1 LTEEEYVLTVRIRSR
16 RTVALLVS
24 GMVLGLCGAAGG
36 WPAPS
41 FGADPIPPNPV
52 LAGLNLD
59 QATIPDIQKA
69 MRRRRFSS
77 VRLTRF
83 YINRIWR
90 VDPFLRSVIT
100 VNPDAIDQAA
110 KADLRRL
117 RHRRRGILD
126 GVPVL
131 LKDNIDTA
139 DDQPT
144 TAGSLALLQT
154 APLRDAEVVSRLYRR
169 GAVILGK
176 ANLSE
181 WANFRSTNSIS
192 GWSGVRGQNT
202 NPYVLD
208 RNPCGSSSGS
218 ASAVAASLATVAVG
232 TETWGSIMCPA
243 GTNGVVGVKPTVGLV
258 SRAGIV
264 PISEVQDTA
273 GPFAR
278 NVTDAAITLTAMQ
291 GTDPRDPA
299 TADAAAFVGR
309 NYGRALDMNAL
320 RGKRIG
326 LYRNAQG
333 PDVSRV
339 LDEAAAAMRRAG
351 ATVVDT
357 PLDEAPLYDP
367 EFRALLTEFKHGINN
382 YLAQTPGSHPGTL
395 AELIDF
401 NRRFAA
407 LEMPLFGQEIFEMSE
422 ATSGDLTDPAYLADR
437 RFVTETARQTI
448 DETLREKDLDAI
460 AAPTNGPASMTTGE
474 TTSCTDVGDAS
485 TFAALGGY
493 PNVAVPAG
501 FACGELPVDVSFF
514 AGRFSEPL
522 ILALAYSFEQQTHA
536 RRPPKFLPTLP
547 TTPSSS
553 AAKRQTDLH
562 PLRAASS

>member
-1 LTEEEYVLTVRIRSR
+1 MLSVRIRFR
-16 RTVALLVS
+16 RTLGLLVS
-24 GMVLGLCGAAGG
+24 GMALGLCGAGGG

-41 FGADPIPPNPV
+41 FGADPVPSNPV
-52 LAGLNLD
+52 LAGLDLD
-59 QATIPDIQKA
+59 QATIPHIQQA
-69 MRRRRFSS
+69 MRRGRFSS

-90 VDPFLRSVIT
+90 VDPLLRSVVT
-100 VNPDAIDQAA
+100 VNPDAINQAA
-110 KADLRRL
+110 KADSRRL
-117 RHRRRGILD
+117 RHRRRGMLD
-126 GVPVL
+126 GIPVL

-154 APLRDAEVVSRLYRR
+154 APLRDAEVVSRLRRR

-243 GTNGVVGVKPTVGLV
+243 GANGVVGVKPTVGLV

-278 NVTDAAITLTAMQ
+278 NVTDAAIMLTAMQ

-299 TADAAAFVGR
+299 TADAAGFVGR
-309 NYGRALDMNAL
+309 NYRRALDMKAL
-320 RGKRIG
+320 RGRRIG
-326 LYRNAQG
+326 LYRNAEG
-333 PDVSRV
+333 PDVGRV
-339 LDEAAAAMRRAG
+339 LEEAAAAMRRAG
-351 ATVVDT
+351 ATVVEVS
-357 PLDEAPLYDP
+357 LDETPLYDP
-367 EFRALLTEFKHGINN
+367 GFRVLLTEFKHGISN

-395 AELIDF
+395 TGLIDF

-407 LEMPLFGQEIFEMSE
+407 LEMPLFEQEIFEMSE
-422 ATSGDLTDPAYLADR
+422 ATSGDLTDPAYLTDR
-437 RFVTETARQTI
+437 RFVTETARQAI
-448 DETLREKDLDAI
+448 DDTLREQDLDAI
-460 AAPTNGPASMTTGE
+460 AAPTNGPAWMTTGE

-501 FACGELPVDVSFF
+501 FVCGELPVDVSFF

-522 ILALAYSFEQQTHA
+522 VLALAYSFEQQTHA
-536 RRPPKFLPTLP
+536 RRAPKFLPTLP
-547 TTPSSS
+547 ATTPSSS
-553 AAKRQTDLH
+553 AAKRQTVRK
-562 PLRAASS
+562 PLRIGSS

>member
-1 LTEEEYVLTVRIRSR
+1 VLTVRIRSR
-16 RTVALLVS
+16 RAVALFVA
-24 GMVLGLCGAAGG
+24 GMVLAVCGAAGG
-36 WPAPS
+36 RAAPS
-41 FGADPIPPNPV
+41 FAADPVPPTPV
-52 LAGLNLD
+52 LGGLNLD
-59 QATIPDIQKA
+59 EATIPEIQDA
-69 MRRRRFSS
+69 IRHGRFSYA
-77 VRLTRF
+77 RLTRF
-83 YINRIWR
+83 YINRIAR
-90 VDPFLRSVIT
+90 VDPLLRSVMT
-100 VNPDAIDQAA
+100 VNPDAVDQARQ
-110 KADLRRL
+110 ADVRR
-117 RHRRRGILD
+117 RHHRSRGILD

-154 APLRDAEVVSRLYRR
+154 APLRNAEVVSRLRRR

-181 WANFRSTNSIS
+181 WANFRSTQSIS

-218 ASAVAASLATVAVG
+218 ATAVAASLATVAIG

-243 GTNGVVGVKPTVGLV
+243 GANGVVGVKPTVGLV
-258 SRAGIV
+258 SRAGII
-264 PISEVQDTA
+264 PISVAQDTA

-278 NVTDAAITLTAMQ
+278 NVTDAAITLWAMQ

-299 TADAAAFVGR
+299 TGDAAPFVR
-309 NYGRALDMNAL
+309 RDYRQSLDPEAL

-326 LYRNAQG
+326 LYRNAEG
-333 PDVSRV
+333 PEVNRV
-339 LDEAAAAMRRAG
+339 LDESVVAMRRAG
-351 ATVVDT
+351 ATVLEIS
-357 PLDEAPLYDP
+357 LDETALYDP
-367 EFRALLTEFKHGINN
+367 EFRVLLTEFKHGIND

-395 AELIDF
+395 AGLIDF

-437 RFVTETARQTI
+437 RFVTETARRTI
-448 DETLREKDLDAI
+448 DEALRQHDLDAI
-460 AAPTNGPASMTTGE
+460 VGPTNGPAWMTTGE
-474 TTSCTDVGDAS
+474 TTSCTDGGDTS

-501 FACGELPVDVSFF
+501 FACGELPLDISFF

-522 ILALAYSFEQQTHA
+522 LLGLAYSFEQRTHA

-547 TTPSSS
+547 ATSTSGTANRRTGADALRIPSY
-553 AAKRQTDLH
+553 
-562 PLRAASS
+562 

>member
-1 LTEEEYVLTVRIRSR
+1 MLIVRIRSR
-16 RTVALLVS
+16 VTVACSLAAGALA
-24 GMVLGLCGAAGG
+24 LCGAGAS
-36 WPAPS
+36 PAPS
-41 FGADPIPPNPV
+41 FGADPVPPAPV
-52 LAGLNLD
+52 LGGLNLD
-59 QATIPDIQKA
+59 QASIPDIQSA
-69 MRRRRFSS
+69 IRRGRFSS
-77 VRLTRF
+77 ERLTRF
-83 YINRIWR
+83 YVNRIWR
-90 VDPFLRSVIT
+90 VDPLLRSVIT
-100 VNPDAIDQAA
+100 VNPDALDQAA
-110 KADLRRL
+110 NADSRRL
-117 RHRRRGILD
+117 RHRSRGLLD
-126 GVPVL
+126 GIPVL

-144 TAGSLALLQT
+144 TAGSLAMLQT
-154 APLRDAEVVSRLYRR
+154 APPRDAVVVTRLRQH

-181 WANFRSTNSIS
+181 WANFRSTQSIS

-218 ASAVAASLATVAVG
+218 AVAVAASLATVAVG

-243 GTNGVVGVKPTVGLV
+243 GANGVVGVKPTVGLV
-258 SRAGIV
+258 SRSGIV
-264 PISEVQDTA
+264 PISQAQDTA

-278 NVTDAAITLTAMQ
+278 NVTDAAIMLSAMQ

-299 TADAAAFVGR
+299 TGDAAAFVR
-309 NYGRALDMNAL
+309 RDYRQALNVKAL

-326 LYRNAQG
+326 LYRNADG
-333 PDVSRV
+333 PEVGRV

-351 ATVVDT
+351 ATVVET
-357 PLDEAPLYDP
+357 ALDETPLYDP
-367 EFRALLTEFKHGINN
+367 GFRVLLTEFKHGINA
-382 YLAQTPGSHPGTL
+382 YLGQTPGSHPGTL
-395 AELIDF
+395 SGLIDF

-422 ATSGDLTDPAYLADR
+422 ATSGDLADPAYLADR
-437 RFVTETARQTI
+437 RFVTETARQAI
-448 DETLREKDLDAI
+448 DQTLHENNLDAI
-460 AAPTNGPASMTTGE
+460 AAPTNGPAWMTTGE
-474 TTSCTDVGDAS
+474 TTTCTDVGDAS

-501 FACGELPVDVSFF
+501 FACGELPLDVSFF

-522 ILALAYSFEQQTHA
+522 VLALAYAFEQETQA

-547 TTPSSS
+547 ATQTIG
-553 AAKRQTDLH
+553 AAMRQTRIANH
-562 PLRAASS
+562 SYARR